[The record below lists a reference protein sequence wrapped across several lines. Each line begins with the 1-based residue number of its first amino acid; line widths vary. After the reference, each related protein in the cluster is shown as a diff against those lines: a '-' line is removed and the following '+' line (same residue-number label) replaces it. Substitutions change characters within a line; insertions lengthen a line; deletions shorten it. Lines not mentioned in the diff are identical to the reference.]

1 MKHARLTPTF
11 VEYIPERL
19 SDGVLYV
26 SMAYATAA
34 HNCACGCGREV
45 TTPISPTDWQL
56 QFDGVSVSLSPS
68 IGNWEFPCRSHYW
81 IRRNAVVG
89 SGDMSSAQIE
99 RGRRRDRVAKQAYYG
114 AKGQPFSGAKSEA
127 EYSEPVQIEQQHT
140 PAAPPVDRSF
150 WRGLIEW
157 LTK

>member
-1 MKHARLTPTF
+1 MKHALLTPTF

-56 QFDGVSVSLSPS
+56 QFDGESVSLSPS

-81 IRRNAVVG
+81 IRRYTVVR
-89 SGDMSSAQIE
+89 SGNMSTTQIE
-99 RGRRRDRVAKQAYYG
+99 RGRRRDRAAKQACYG
-114 AKGQPFSGAKSEA
+114 ASRLPSSVAKNEADYLKPAPVEQPSTAAAK
-127 EYSEPVQIEQQHT
+127 
-140 PAAPPVDRSF
+140 PAGRSF
-150 WRGLIEW
+150 WRGLFDW
-157 LTK
+157 LK